1 MPRPGHRRNDPTDI
15 KVFILN
21 PEGEYLTAG
30 QNGLHF
36 TPDRSRALILDFRA
50 DQVAEQLGVIQ
61 AASGLVLRAEPVP
74 LAEIYETC
82 DRCKE
87 LFMPFMTF
95 FDGKRFLCQDCRRL
109 VAGGRETKA
118 ARKISGKPC

>member
-1 MPRPGHRRNDPTDI
+1 MPRIGHRRNDPTDV

-21 PEGEYLTAG
+21 PEGNYLTAAPD
-30 QNGLHF
+30 GLRF
-36 TPDRSRALILDFRA
+36 TPDRSRALIFDFRA
-50 DQVAEQLGVIQ
+50 DQVAEQLREIQ
-61 AASGLVLRAEPVP
+61 TVHGLVLRAEPVP

-95 FDGKRFLCQDCRRL
+95 FDGKRFLCADCRRL
-109 VAGGRETKA
+109 VAGSRETKTG
-118 ARKISGKPC
+118 RKISGKPC

>member
-1 MPRPGHRRNDPTDI
+1 MPRPGHRRSDPTDI
-15 KVFILN
+15 KVFVLN
-21 PEGEYLTAG
+21 PEGDYLAAG

-36 TPDRSRALILDFRA
+36 TPDRSRALILDFRG
-50 DQVAEQLGVIQ
+50 DQVAEQLSVIE
-61 AASGLVLRAEPVP
+61 AASGLVLRVEPVP

-95 FDGKRFLCQDCRRL
+95 FDGKRFLCEDCRRL
-109 VAGGRETKA
+109 AAGSREAKT
-118 ARKISGKPC
+118 ARKISGKRC